1 MKRTR
6 VRLYFLISIAIH
18 LSLVLAW
25 GISEWISP
33 PHGPDRWEEQDEDR
47 LAFELIEIPDDIP
60 EERPEMESN
69 LVSDKDTRA
78 SDMDRRNT
86 DIEEPYAAG
95 DFEFREYEH
104 LSGDRRKQDRQTSS
118 EEEDEGQSSEYAM
131 LNRDFDYLG
140 EMRASRHEQDSRE
153 SIAYKNLLSSADRQ
167 GGISFNTYNWDFAP
181 YMLAMKREVERHLY
195 PPYAFT
201 HLGAVSGTSIVRFI
215 VMRDG
220 HIEALRIL
228 ESDAHYSLD
237 RASLSA
243 VELSAPFLPLP
254 HNFPEAYLEVTA
266 HFTYVVRR

>member
-25 GISEWISP
+25 GISEWTSP
-33 PHGPDRWEEQDEDR
+33 PDGTDRWEEQDDNR
-47 LAFELIEIPDDIP
+47 LVFQLIEVPSNIP
-60 EERPEMESN
+60 EERPETESN

-78 SDMDRRNT
+78 ADMYRRDT

-95 DFEFREYEH
+95 DFDFKEYEH
-104 LSGDRRKQDRQTSS
+104 LSAEKAQPDQQRSS
-118 EEEDEGQSSEYAM
+118 EEEKEGESLEYAM
-131 LNRDFDYLG
+131 LKRNVDYLQ
-140 EMRASRHEQDSRE
+140 EMRTSRYENDPRE
-153 SIAYKNLLSSADRQ
+153 SIAYKSLLSGAERQ

-201 HLGAVSGTSIVRFI
+201 HMGAVSGTNIIRFI
-215 VMRDG
+215 VMPDG
-220 HIEALRIL
+220 HIEALEIL
-228 ESDAHYSLD
+228 ESDAHFSLD
-237 RASLSA
+237 RTSLSA
-243 VELSAPFLPLP
+243 IELSAPFLPLP

-266 HFTYVVRR
+266 HFSYIVRR